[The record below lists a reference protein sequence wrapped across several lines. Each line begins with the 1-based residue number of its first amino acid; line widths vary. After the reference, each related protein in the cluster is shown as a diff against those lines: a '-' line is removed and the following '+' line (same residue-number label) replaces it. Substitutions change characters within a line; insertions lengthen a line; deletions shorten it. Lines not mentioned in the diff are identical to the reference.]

1 MNEDDGARDDDSS
14 SQYVYI
20 PTKVQKF
27 NAIASICRLV
37 RAIWRLPLFPCW
49 AFFESHT
56 DHELVH
62 LIASLWSLA

>member
-37 RAIWRLPLFPCW
+37 RAIWR
-49 AFFESHT
+49 
-56 DHELVH
+56 
-62 LIASLWSLA
+62 